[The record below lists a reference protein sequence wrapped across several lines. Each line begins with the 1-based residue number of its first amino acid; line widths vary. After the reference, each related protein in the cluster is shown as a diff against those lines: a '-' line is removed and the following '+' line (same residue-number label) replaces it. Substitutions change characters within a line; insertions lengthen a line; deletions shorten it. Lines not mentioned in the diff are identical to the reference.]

1 MYIFIEAVLTS
12 LFYIIPLHYFLTFK
26 LSKSQN
32 IGLFLILFTNIC
44 IGLNFGQF
52 LTPLLLISVALYIT
66 NLNKNRFQNLCI
78 FFSSY
83 LFLVVFSNLFS
94 LLWNIIICDAEL
106 IFTNTK
112 IRLIYQ
118 SVSLIFFSFTCLLL
132 RKLFD
137 SFQLPDKLSLLPNR
151 LWKLIAVDLIA
162 TVSIFV
168 FNIVAG
174 EKIGYTVKTILFNT
188 MLFGFFFV
196 ISTILVSWI
205 FQSHFRELKLQQQQ
219 ETYQQL
225 QEYTSQIES
234 MYSSLRAF
242 KHDYSNIMLSLSGF
256 IEEND
261 IGGLKNYYYDKV
273 YPFSNQFLNN
283 DFKLN
288 QLSNLLLPEV
298 KGLLSAKLIYAH
310 ELNINVTIE
319 IRNPV
324 CNIAIDSLDFA
335 RVLGIFLDN
344 AIEASLQTSDPKI
357 SFVIFQEN
365 KHTTVIIS
373 NTFEEHKIPL
383 SDLNKAGVS
392 SKGEHR
398 GIGLNNASNILS
410 KYPNILCDT
419 QTNRNLFIQHLEIE
433 QMADIIS

>member
-1 MYIFIEAVLTS
+1 MTLFLEVLLQTIFYMIPLS
-12 LFYIIPLHYFLTFK
+12 LFLFSATKKQKVGLFFVLSINIYIISL
-26 LSKSQN
+26 
-32 IGLFLILFTNIC
+32 
-44 IGLNFGQF
+44 FGQDF
-52 LTPLLLISVALYIT
+52 TPLLIISVI
-66 NLNKNRFQNLCI
+66 I
-78 FFSSY
+78 Y
-83 LFLVVFSNLFS
+83 LFLSGKNRLHNFCTFLICYILLVIWDNCFS
-94 LLWNIIICDAEL
+94 LIWNLLICDLNIVLNDKKFFLAYSA
-106 IFTNTK
+106 T
-112 IRLIYQ
+112 
-118 SVSLIFFSFTCLLL
+118 SVILLYIVCSIL
-132 RKLFD
+132 HRIIER
-137 SFQLPDKLSLLPNR
+137 SQLPYKLSLLPNR
-151 LWKLIAVDLIA
+151 LWKLIAIDLVA

-188 MLFGFFFV
+188 TLFGFFFV
-196 ISTILVSWI
+196 ISTILVAWI

-234 MYSSLRAF
+234 TYSSLRAF

-261 IGGLKNYYYDKV
+261 VEGLKNYYYDKV
-273 YPFSNQFLNN
+273 YPFSKQFLNN
-283 DFKLN
+283 NFKLE

-298 KGLLSAKLIYAH
+298 KGLLSAKLIYAY
-310 ELNINVTIE
+310 ELNIKVTIE

-373 NTFEEHKIPL
+373 NTFTEQKIPL
-383 SDLNKAGVS
+383 SALNKAGVS

-433 QMADIIS
+433 

>member
-1 MYIFIEAVLTS
+1 MTLFLEVFLQTIFYMIPLS
-12 LFYIIPLHYFLTFK
+12 LFLFSATKKQKVGLFFVLSINIYIISL
-26 LSKSQN
+26 
-32 IGLFLILFTNIC
+32 
-44 IGLNFGQF
+44 FGQDF
-52 LTPLLLISVALYIT
+52 TPLLIISVI
-66 NLNKNRFQNLCI
+66 I
-78 FFSSY
+78 Y
-83 LFLVVFSNLFS
+83 LFLCSKNRLHNFCTFLICYILLVIWDNCFS
-94 LLWNIIICDAEL
+94 LIWNFLICDLNIVLNNEKFFLAYL
-106 IFTNTK
+106 AT
-112 IRLIYQ
+112 
-118 SVSLIFFSFTCLLL
+118 SVILLYIVCSIL
-132 RKLFD
+132 HQIVEH
-137 SFQLPDKLSLLPNR
+137 SQLPCKLSLLPNR
-151 LWKLIAVDLIA
+151 LWKLIAIDLVA

-196 ISTILVSWI
+196 ISIILVSWI

-288 QLSNLLLPEV
+288 QLSNLLVPEV

-373 NTFEEHKIPL
+373 NTFTEQEIPL